1 MTLHYVS
8 FSAEINPSTTEHL
21 INGMAN
27 LHNQG
32 ATEVHL
38 LFSTPGGSIMNGFNL
53 YNVLRA
59 MPFKLVIHNVGNVD
73 SIGNVI
79 FLAGSE
85 RVAAPHSTF
94 MFHGA
99 GFDLNGAFRLT
110 EPVLKDHLDSLLADQ
125 KRMASVLEQHTT
137 LTADQ
142 AVGLFEHASTKDAAW
157 AENVGMTQATSEPK
171 IPVGAP
177 VHSLVFNR

>member
-1 MTLHYVS
+1 MSTYYVS
-8 FSAEINPSTTEHL
+8 FSAEINPTTTEHL

-59 MPFKLVIHNVGNVD
+59 LPMKLIIHNVGNVD

-79 FLAGSE
+79 FLAGAE
-85 RVAAPHSTF
+85 RRAAPHSTF

-99 GFDLNGAFRLT
+99 GFDLNGNIRLT
-110 EPVLKDHLDSLLADQ
+110 EPLLKDHLDSLVADH
-125 KRMASVLEQHTT
+125 KRMADVLAQHIA
-137 LTADQ
+137 LAADEVV
-142 AVGLFEHASTKDAAW
+142 ALFEKASTKDAVW
-157 AENVGMTQATSEPK
+157 AERVGMTQATCEPQV
-171 IPVGAP
+171 PVGVP
-177 VHSLVFNR
+177 VHTFVFNR